1 MELMTQE
8 QIRAQ
13 LAVSKQQG
21 SLVEVHDFD
30 EAGETFDV
38 GFVLAVDELFVL
50 LLGIDWDGKING
62 LTAVRLASIHR
73 VRSQT
78 DYLTTVSLKC
88 KVAQENG
95 YFDLWHLQDF
105 LHDHD
110 YQGKNILRTLLTDSY
125 QNDLPL
131 VIGTKKYKGGDDF
144 TGVISDLRTI
154 KLTLHY
160 FNSHDLSSLWEYEIL
175 LAQIDYVRVRGTQTA
190 TARKVLDQV
199 FHQE

>member
-21 SLVEVHDFD
+21 SLVGVHDFD

-62 LTAVRLASIHR
+62 LTAIRLASIHR

-131 VIGTKKYKGGDDF
+131 VIGTKKYKGA
-144 TGVISDLRTI
+144 TI
-154 KLTLHY
+154 LP
-160 FNSHDLSSLWEYEIL
+160 
-175 LAQIDYVRVRGTQTA
+175 G
-190 TARKVLDQV
+190 
-199 FHQE
+199 

>member
-1 MELMTQE
+1 METMTQTD
-8 QIRAQ
+8 IRAQ
-13 LAVSKQQG
+13 LAASKQMG
-21 SLVEVHDFD
+21 TLVEVHDFD
-30 EAGETFDV
+30 PAGDTFDV
-38 GFVLAVDELFVL
+38 GFVLAMDKLFVL

-62 LTAVRLASIHR
+62 LTAIRLSSIHR

-95 YFDLWHLQDF
+95 YFDLWKLQDY
-105 LHDHD
+105 LHSHD
-110 YQGKNILRTLLTDSY
+110 YQGKNLLRTLLEDSY

-131 VIGTKKYKGGDDF
+131 VIGTKKYKGSDDF
-144 TGVISDLRTI
+144 TGVIADLGTI

-175 LAQIDYVRVRGTQTA
+175 LAQIDYLRVRGTQTA
-190 TARKVLDQV
+190 TARKILDQV
-199 FHQE
+199 FHEE

>member
-38 GFVLAVDELFVL
+38 GFVL
-50 LLGIDWDGKING
+50 
-62 LTAVRLASIHR
+62 
-73 VRSQT
+73 
-78 DYLTTVSLKC
+78 
-88 KVAQENG
+88 
-95 YFDLWHLQDF
+95 
-105 LHDHD
+105 
-110 YQGKNILRTLLTDSY
+110 LTDSY

-144 TGVISDLRTI
+144 TGVISDLGTI